1 MKLLYLKTSFYEP
14 AESHERHGK
23 NSCGNQC
30 YGCALKCFGNPG
42 KFKALPETGKQKK
55 RQTESNASSNS
66 KNCRIQNSAVGGRVD
81 FGGSQYCT
89 VGCDERKINAECS
102 IKGRTEFFQKN
113 FYNLHKAVADD
124 GRIIP
129 ILFCN
134 YAVYATRGLL
144 TELQPAR
151 DNVFFYT
158 LGRTDEDA
166 QIPID
171 YSDDDVG

>member
-1 MKLLYLKTSFYEP
+1 MPIAWHTVAQAQATTKSVSTSL
-14 AESHERHGK
+14 S
-23 NSCGNQC
+23 
-30 YGCALKCFGNPG
+30 KCW
-42 KFKALPETGKQKK
+42 LPKS
-55 RQTESNASSNS
+55 RSSPLRATS
-66 KNCRIQNSAVGGRVD
+66 RSLA
-81 FGGSQYCT
+81 
-89 VGCDERKINAECS
+89 
-102 IKGRTEFFQKN
+102 
-113 FYNLHKAVADD
+113 
-124 GRIIP
+124 

-171 YSDDDVG
+171 YSDGGAG

>member
-1 MKLLYLKTSFYEP
+1 M
-14 AESHERHGK
+14 
-23 NSCGNQC
+23 
-30 YGCALKCFGNPG
+30 
-42 KFKALPETGKQKK
+42 
-55 RQTESNASSNS
+55 
-66 KNCRIQNSAVGGRVD
+66 
-81 FGGSQYCT
+81 
-89 VGCDERKINAECS
+89 
-102 IKGRTEFFQKN
+102 
-113 FYNLHKAVADD
+113 ADD

-151 DNVFFYT
+151 DNVFFST

>member
-1 MKLLYLKTSFYEP
+1 MDVELDEVSSRVFQSKYVAGDFDLYLGQTRLSANMDLSPFFRPYGNISRNGTADATLYEQCRL
-14 AESHERHGK
+14 ALE
-23 NSCGNQC
+23 NSG
-30 YGCALKCFGNPG
+30 
-42 KFKALPETGKQKK
+42 
-55 RQTESNASSNS
+55 
-66 KNCRIQNSAVGGRVD
+66 
-81 FGGSQYCT
+81 
-89 VGCDERKINAECS
+89 
-102 IKGRTEFFQKN
+102 N